1 MVFWDLQET
10 LMDSKDDILKMAN
23 VTFWTCFQKVE
34 ESSNNLDDINNMM

>member
-23 VTFWTCFQKVE
+23 VTFWTGLQKVE
-34 ESSNNLDDINNMM
+34 KSDNLDDINKMM

>member
-10 LMDSKDDILKMAN
+10 LIDSKDEILKMAN
-23 VTFWTCFQKVE
+23 VTFWTGFQKVE